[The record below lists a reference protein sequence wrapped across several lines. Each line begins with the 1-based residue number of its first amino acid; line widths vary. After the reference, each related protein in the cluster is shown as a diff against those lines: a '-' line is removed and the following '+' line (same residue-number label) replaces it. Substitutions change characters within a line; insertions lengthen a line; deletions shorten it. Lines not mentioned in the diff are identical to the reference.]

1 MVRLLMASAAER
13 IAHRRAAWTF
23 GRDTDARSAE
33 DADIDFWLRIPIDE
47 RAIVAWEL
55 SEEVYGWLGD
65 SDGEAERRLPRS
77 ALRVIRREG

>member
-1 MVRLLMASAAER
+1 MSSPAER
-13 IAHRRAAWTF
+13 IARRRATWTF
-23 GRDTDARSAE
+23 ARDVDAQEAE
-33 DADIDFWLRIPIDE
+33 DADIDFWLRIPIEE

-77 ALRVIRREG
+77 ALRIIRREG